1 MSIFVK
7 HIQGNFILS
16 QDDQVFWLGTRE
28 IFPKLSSKKLIPFE
42 KTVSFYNRGDSLALI
57 EQVTDN
63 KKKQGLKELK
73 VCLAFPIN
81 KQKKRHYQD
90 LVVRSGGIIHEDVT
104 KSTDIF
110 VTDDSDLQSQKAK
123 NAVKYEKKIMNELE
137 FIDFLKQH
145 NQIIEF
151 ISETDRDW
159 DAKSIS
165 IAPFIP
171 GSLQGRQIDKINL
184 DNRSSLSLTLTD
196 GTFMFAT
203 CENSMMPGYG
213 LEFILKDHPFTK
225 IPKPNAFLLSLD
237 NVSVVLAE
245 STLHVLENCVYSKS
259 LFLNQP
265 AEKDK
270 SYQLTLPSNDFDR
283 FEILNDNF
291 YLCDKINRWYLF
303 KKIDKLTDP
312 VHIVPLLPYEKYD
325 FSLSSSNSLG
335 INQNYL
341 IDSNQK
347 LYQLNPENFANLE
360 LINFPLEKN
369 EKLLTIENLNRWGGT
384 ILALTSHGRVFGLG
398 KNNEFNLKVGTLA
411 TDELIKPILL
421 NPHLL
426 KKQNPKHFIE
436 LIDNHKDNQE
446 LLKTIFHTIPEEF
459 YNDFDIAKQ
468 YVQFLKFVPSRSIRF
483 KEKIIMGLI
492 NEFPERALNV
502 LHFAY
507 SLDDFRKP
515 SLIDSMSKLIPE
527 FILLFQNRMY
537 GEKPIP
543 VDTYIQYLKPLIHKK
558 DGKLKSLSEL
568 YQRPNHLI
576 EESSNYLF
584 DFDERNLV
592 DNIEY
597 NVPNFYSALAK
608 LNISFNFISYR
619 YYLIHDSRGG
629 SLSQEVV
636 NKIESDCS
644 LTILPEWPIQR
655 QIELLVSQNLFTL
668 AKRLI
673 EANIIPKG
681 KFLDYFQKSPKEFS
695 ITFKSMLIAST
706 KLEKV
711 NKTKVRKDF
720 SIHKI
725 FSDSG
730 STVLLDNQHRLF
742 QFGGTNYF
750 RAPGTKY
757 GYHYIKP
764 TLSNELLLKEQVN
777 VIDLWTHRNMLTL
790 KIDTN
795 ETFIVEN
802 SVLKKT
808 SRFELLNN
816 EIPLQI
822 LFDDSIVWLTE
833 THRVIYENTKELIH
847 FGTKLNSINNDEQI
861 DITPILPLKKAEL
874 VEEIQK
880 GTRETLLFLR
890 TSKQRIIAMTED
902 GGFSTLNLELF
913 LDESIKQFQ
922 VSYYGIIVLTSLN
935 RVLLS
940 IFDQYQK
947 IHNDASLKFS
957 ILNEL
962 DGKSK
967 VKQVAIHHDHGL
979 ILMEN
984 GTIFMFGSYLTIR
997 QDQTSELIPLPLSF
1011 LKSNEIVVQ
1020 CYLGFRRTF
1029 LLTSEDR
1036 LFSFGDNRNYVL
1048 GDGTK
1053 VDREFPVEITKYFK

>member
-1 MSIFVK
+1 MALFIK
-7 HIQGNFILS
+7 HIHGKFILS

-28 IFPKLSSKKLIPFE
+28 IFPKISIKKWIPFE
-42 KTVSFYNRGDSLALI
+42 KTVSFYHREDYLALI
-57 EQVTDN
+57 EKITDN
-63 KKKQGLKELK
+63 KKDQGLKELK
-73 VCLAFPIN
+73 ICLAFPIN

-90 LVVRSGGIIHEDVT
+90 LVIRSGGIIHEDVT

-151 ISETDRDW
+151 ISETDQDW
-159 DAKSIS
+159 NAKSIS

-171 GSLQGRQIDKINL
+171 GSLQGRRIDKINL
-184 DNRSSLSLTLTD
+184 DGSSLSLTLTD

-203 CENSMMPGYG
+203 CKNSMMPGYG
-213 LEFILKDHPFTK
+213 LEFILKDHPLTK
-225 IPKPNAFLLSLD
+225 IPKPIAFLLSLD
-237 NVSVVLAE
+237 DISVVLLE
-245 STLHVLENCVYSKS
+245 STLHVLENPNYPQQS

-270 SYQLTLPSNDFDR
+270 SYLVTLPSKDFVR

-291 YLCDKINRWYLF
+291 YLCDKMNRWYLF

-312 VHIVPLLPYEKYD
+312 VNIVPLLPYEKYD

-347 LYQLNPENFANLE
+347 LYRFDPENLATLE
-360 LINFPLEKN
+360 LITFPLEKN
-369 EKLLTIENLNRWGGT
+369 EQLLAIENLKPWGGT
-384 ILALTSHGRVFGLG
+384 ILALTNHGRVFGLG
-398 KNNEFNLKVGTLA
+398 KNNEFNLKIGTLA
-411 TDELIKPILL
+411 TDELIKPTLL
-421 NPHLL
+421 NSHLL

-436 LIDNHKDNQE
+436 LLDSHKDNQE
-446 LLKTIFHTIPEEF
+446 LLETIFYIIPDEF
-459 YNDFDIAKQ
+459 YNDFDVAKR
-468 YVQFLKFVPSRSIRF
+468 YVQFFKFVPSGRIRF
-483 KEKIIMGLI
+483 KEEIIMGLI
-492 NEFPERALNV
+492 NEFPEKALNV
-502 LHFAY
+502 LHFADY
-507 SLDDFRKP
+507 LNNFRKP

-527 FILLFQNRMY
+527 FILLFQKTHY
-537 GEKPIP
+537 GEKPIS

-568 YQRPNHLI
+568 YQRPDHLI
-576 EESSNYLF
+576 DERRHYLF
-584 DFDERNLV
+584 DFDERDLV
-592 DNIEY
+592 DKIDY

-608 LNISFNFISYR
+608 LNISFDFISYR
-619 YYLIHDSRGG
+619 YYLSHRNHGDSLG
-629 SLSQEVV
+629 QEVV

-644 LTILPEWPIQR
+644 LTILPEWTIQR
-655 QIELLVSQNLFTL
+655 QVEQLVSQNLFTL
-668 AKRLI
+668 AQRLI
-673 EANIIPKG
+673 EANIIPKV

-706 KLEKV
+706 KPEKV
-711 NKTKVRKDF
+711 NKTNVKKDF
-720 SIHKI
+720 SIQKI

-742 QFGGTNYF
+742 QFGGTDYF

-757 GYHYIKP
+757 GKYIKP
-764 TLSNELLLKEQVN
+764 TQSNELILKNQVN
-777 VIDLWTHRNMLTL
+777 VIDLWTHRNMLAL

-795 ETFIVEN
+795 ETFIIEN
-802 SVLKKT
+802 SMLKKT
-808 SRFELLNN
+808 SRFELINN
-816 EIPLQI
+816 EKPLQI

-833 THRVIYENTKELIH
+833 THRVIYENIKELKH
-847 FGTKLNSINNDEQI
+847 FGPKLNRINNDEQI
-861 DITPILPLKKAEL
+861 DITPILPLKKTE
-874 VEEIQK
+874 VVVQIEK
-880 GTRETLLFLR
+880 GLRKTLLFLR

-922 VSYYGIIVLTSLN
+922 VSYYGIIILTSLN

-940 IFDQYQK
+940 IFDEYQTF
-947 IHNDASLKFS
+947 HNDASLKFS
-957 ILNEL
+957 ILSKL

-967 VKQVAIHHDHGL
+967 VKQVAIHQYHGL
-979 ILMEN
+979 ILMES
-984 GTIFMFGSYLTIR
+984 GTIFMFGSYLSIR
-997 QDQTSELIPLPLSF
+997 KDQTSELTPLPLSF
-1011 LKSNEIVVQ
+1011 LKSDEVVIQ

-1029 LLTSEDR
+1029 LFTSIGR
-1036 LFSFGDNRNYVL
+1036 LFSFGDNRMYVL
-1048 GDGTK
+1048 GDGTS
-1053 VDREFPVEITKYFK
+1053 VDREEPVEITKFFK